1 MENNFD
7 LKKFLVENK
16 LTNNSRIL
24 EAETDDSELDA
35 AMQAGLSAL
44 KSGGDSLDEIT
55 EEEQPKELNE
65 SAVALVGSALLA
77 APKIIEW
84 IAKGVGAIAKVF
96 RSKDNPDDPAFVQ
109 KTVRFAHKWEKLYIN
124 AIIWVVKKTK
134 FVKDLWMSADG
145 KVDEQKL
152 VIVAKYIYAAVLAL
166 AIGNAVGTVLGP
178 GSALIKGIE
187 GALGGVKAV
196 EIVQIAAK
204 VKGQLKPV

>member
-65 SAVALVGSALLA
+65 SAVVLVGSALLA
-77 APKIIEW
+77 APKVIEW
-84 IAKGVGAIAKVF
+84 IAKAIGAIARFFK
-96 RSKDNPDDPAFVQ
+96 SKDNPEDPAFVQ
-109 KTVRFAHKWEKLYIN
+109 KVIKFTHKWEKVYIN
-124 AIIWVVKKTK
+124 TIIWTVKKTK
-134 FVKDLWMSADG
+134 FAKDLWMTGDNQ
-145 KVDEQKL
+145 VDEQKL
-152 VIVAKYIYAAVLAL
+152 VVLAKIIYAIILSMAVAN
-166 AIGNAVGTVLGP
+166 AIGTILGP
-178 GSALIKGIE
+178 GSALLKGIE
-187 GALGGVKAV
+187 GALGSVKAV

-204 VKGQLKPV
+204 VKGQL

>member
-16 LTNNSRIL
+16 LTNNSRLL
-24 EAETDDSELDA
+24 EVDTEDSELDA
-35 AMQAGLSAL
+35 AMKAGLSAL
-44 KSGGDSLDEIT
+44 SSGGDSLDEIT

-65 SAVALVGSALLA
+65 SVVALIGSGLLA

-84 IAKGVGAIAKVF
+84 IAKAIGAISRF
-96 RSKDNPDDPAFVQ
+96 YSIKDNPEDPAFV
-109 KTVRFAHKWEKLYIN
+109 KKIVHFTHKWEHLYIKT
-124 AIIWVVKKTK
+124 IIWVVKKTNFLK
-134 FVKDLWMSADG
+134 KLWITGDG
-145 KVDEQKL
+145 KIDEQKL
-152 VIVAKYIYAAVLAL
+152 LVLAKYIYAAILAT

-178 GSALIKGIE
+178 GSTLLKGIE

>member
-96 RSKDNPDDPAFVQ
+96 RSKDNPDDPAFVE
-109 KTVRFAHKWEKLYIN
+109 KTVKFSHKWEKLYIN
-124 AIIWVVKKTK
+124 AIIWTVKKTK
-134 FVKDLWMSADG
+134 FVKDIWMTADG

-152 VIVAKYIYAAVLAL
+152 VIVAPADVPVDMLVHAL
-166 AIGNAVGTVLGP
+166 SYT
-178 GSALIKGIE
+178 
-187 GALGGVKAV
+187 
-196 EIVQIAAK
+196 
-204 VKGQLKPV
+204 